1 MRLIIAITGATGSI
15 YGVRLLEVLRGVP
28 DVETH
33 LIISKPAEKTI
44 HHETEWK
51 VEDVMA
57 LADVGY
63 DVDDIGAAI
72 SSGSFKTS
80 GMIVA
85 PCSIKTMSAIA
96 DSYNDNLIIRAAD
109 VVLKERRRLLLCIRE
124 TPLHLGH
131 IRQMLKVTEMGA
143 ILLPP
148 IPAFYHKPKTIE
160 QIVDHTVGRML
171 DMFDIEHKLFKRWH
185 GLS

>member
-1 MRLIIAITGATGSI
+1 MKLIIAITGATGSI
-15 YGVRLLEVLRGVP
+15 YGIRLLEVLRGAP
-28 DVETH
+28 DVQTH

-44 HHETEWK
+44 LHETDWK
-51 VEDVMA
+51 IEDVMA
-57 LADVGY
+57 LADVVY
-63 DVDDIGAAI
+63 DVEDIGAAL

-80 GMIVA
+80 GMIIA
-85 PCSIKTMSAIA
+85 PCSVKTMAAIA
-96 DSYNDNLIIRAAD
+96 NSYNTNLIIRAAD
-109 VVLKERRRLLLCIRE
+109 VVLKERRRLVLCLRE

-131 IRQMLKVTEMGA
+131 LRQMLRVTEMGA

-148 IPAFYHKPKTIE
+148 LPAFYNKPKTIE

-171 DMFDIEHKLFKRWH
+171 DLFEVEHKLFKRWH